1 MTDNPYAA
9 PRARVEDRITELAGT
24 FMQRARSVSAGR
36 GWNWISEGFAL
47 FRRQPLTWV
56 LITLVLIALG
66 IASAFVPILGGLA
79 LQVLTPVFGAGLMLA
94 CRRIEEGS
102 ELTVGALFSGF
113 SVHAGRLI
121 GLGALS
127 LVATVLVFAVV
138 GLVLGLGMWTLLG
151 AQPSPEMG
159 AEGVLTILLGVLI
172 GVALSIPIYMAMW
185 FSPALIA
192 LNHLPLGEALASSF
206 GACLRNILPFLV
218 YGVVMLLFTIVAMIP
233 IGLGLFVLLPVLFA
247 SVYASYRDLFF
258 EP

>member
-9 PRARVEDRITELAGT
+9 PRARVEDRVGELAGT
-24 FMQRARSVSAGR
+24 FTPRARSVSAGR
-36 GWNWISEGFAL
+36 GWGWVSEGFAL

-66 IASAFVPILGGLA
+66 IATAFIPILGGLA
-79 LQVLTPVFGAGLMLA
+79 LQVLTPVFSAGLMLA
-94 CRRIEEGS
+94 CRQIEEGG

-113 SVHAGRLI
+113 SAHTGRLI
-121 GLGALS
+121 GLGALG

-138 GLVLGLGMWTLLG
+138 GLVLGLGVWALLG

-192 LNHLPLGEALASSF
+192 LNHLSLGEAIASSF

-218 YGVVMLLFTIVAMIP
+218 YGVVMLLFTVVALIP
-233 IGLGLFVLLPVLFA
+233 IGLGLLVLLPVLFT

>member
-79 LQVLTPVFGAGLMLA
+79 LQVLTPVFSAGLMLA